1 MDLKKSKV
9 TTKLSNRQELLLGRL
24 KLFYN
29 GENMDK
35 LLPIINGETKLS
47 LRIIDWFVT
56 NYTKKNNILLYNK
69 KKKLIHN
76 SKSPKNKLESKTKK
90 TKYEY
95 IDDQFNIFLN
105 YKGQLKAYSKKN
117 FDPFCRRERINF
129 YYTEDKFMT
138 TTVGQLNFF
147 KWAIENNVINYIKD
161 HLEKIDTDMNTN
173 IKRDEDIVKKSKKTQ
188 LKNKGPSK
196 INLKCVN
203 LESKATDIVDV
214 NISGSDDSTGSD
226 SSEICVDNA
235 DDVVNKLEDSNEVKK
250 RRKRRE
256 LSCSANNSLNKHK
269 FSITLEFE

>member
-9 TTKLSNRQELLLGRL
+9 FPKLSNKQTLILNKL

-29 GENMDK
+29 TEHITK
-35 LLPIINGETKLS
+35 LNEILNGKTKLS

-56 NYTKKNNILLYNK
+56 NYTKKNNIIIYNK
-69 KKKLIHN
+69 KKKLVTGTN
-76 SKSPKNKLESKTKK
+76 KSPKNTTKTKK
-90 TKYEY
+90 SKYEY
-95 IDDQFNIFLN
+95 VDEQFNIYLN

-129 YYTEDKFMT
+129 TYASDKSIL

-147 KWAIENNVINYIKD
+147 KWAIENNVLEYIKD
-161 HLEKIDTDMNTN
+161 QLDVIEKDMNTN
-173 IKRDEDIVKKSKKTQ
+173 IKREEDKKTKNKSKKKDTFTEY
-188 LKNKGPSK
+188 KESK
-196 INLKCVN
+196 ELNLKEVN
-203 LESKATDIVDV
+203 LT
-214 NISGSDDSTGSD
+214 
-226 SSEICVDNA
+226 EI
-235 DDVVNKLEDSNEVKK
+235 KR

>member
-9 TTKLSNRQELLLGRL
+9 TSKLSNRQELLLGRL
-24 KLFYN
+24 KVFYN
-29 GENMDK
+29 SDNMTK

-56 NYTKKNNILLYNK
+56 NYTKKNNIILYNK
-69 KKKLIHN
+69 KKKLIH
-76 SKSPKNKLESKTKK
+76 STPKSPKNKLETKTKK
-90 TKYEY
+90 SKYEY
-95 IDDQFNIFLN
+95 VNDQFNIFLN

-147 KWAIENNVINYIKD
+147 KWALENKVIEYIKT
-161 HLEKIDTDMNTN
+161 HLEKIDKDMNTN
-173 IKRDEDIVKKSKKTQ
+173 IKRDEDKGKKSKKAQ
-188 LKNKGPSK
+188 HKKKVS
-196 INLKCVN
+196 
-203 LESKATDIVDV
+203 TDIKLKSVDLDCDI
-214 NISGSDDSTGSD
+214 NNESNDSM
-226 SSEICVDNA
+226 SSN
-235 DDVVNKLEDSNEVKK
+235 DSNSSNDETKNGGKIKEAKK